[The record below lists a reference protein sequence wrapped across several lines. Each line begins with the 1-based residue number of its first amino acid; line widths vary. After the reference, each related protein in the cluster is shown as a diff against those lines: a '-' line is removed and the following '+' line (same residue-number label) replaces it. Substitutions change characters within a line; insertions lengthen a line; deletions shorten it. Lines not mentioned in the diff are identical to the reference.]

1 MVNKTNKLIQ
11 KQNKQ
16 QTNNRKE
23 TLPKT
28 FLNEYLIEWDKLK

>member
-1 MVNKTNKLIQ
+1 MVNKTNKSIQ

-16 QTNNRKE
+16 QTNNRRE
-23 TLPKT
+23 TLPKN